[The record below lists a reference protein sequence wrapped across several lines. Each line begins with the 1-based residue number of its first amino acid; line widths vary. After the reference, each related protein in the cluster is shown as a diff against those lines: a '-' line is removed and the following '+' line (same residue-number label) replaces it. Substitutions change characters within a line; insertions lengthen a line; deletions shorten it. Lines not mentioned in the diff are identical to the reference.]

1 MLHFKSE
8 LKPVPCSRNI
18 LLPMNHAARFFAENI
33 FLDEGAALAH
43 DSFPSIIV
51 CVRENAER
59 TTQFFMPIS
68 TPAV

>member
-1 MLHFKSE
+1 M
-8 LKPVPCSRNI
+8 
-18 LLPMNHAARFFAENI
+18 LLPMNHAAKFFAENI

-43 DSFPSIIV
+43 DSFSSIIV